1 MIGAYC
7 FPRRFGK
14 PSAAGESAL
23 SIYRAW
29 RSGNGRIGRMSWRR
43 VKQRLGP
50 AGRMSLRM
58 PWL

>member
-7 FPRRFGK
+7 FPRQFGK
-14 PSAAGESAL
+14 RRDAGESAL

-29 RSGNGRIGRMSWRR
+29 RRGNGRIGRMSWRR
-43 VKQRLGP
+43 VKKRLGP

-58 PWL
+58 P